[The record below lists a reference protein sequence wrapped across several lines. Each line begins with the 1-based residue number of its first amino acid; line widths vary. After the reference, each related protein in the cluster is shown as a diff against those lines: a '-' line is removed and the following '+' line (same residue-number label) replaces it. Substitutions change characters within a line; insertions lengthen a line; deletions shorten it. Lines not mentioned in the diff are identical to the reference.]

1 MTFLSFQQA
10 SIIAQWTLGASAM
23 VLAACQVYR
32 LREMIGARRETAR
45 RREAEEALQ
54 QERAFLQTV
63 IDGVADPTVVVDT
76 KHRILMMNQASR
88 MYLPP
93 GKDAPA
99 DLRCYRVVH
108 GSEQPCSEDGEICP
122 LREVR
127 RTGKTARVVHRHL
140 LGDGRTRTFEVSAS
154 PLWNTDGS
162 LRGIIQAARDISDRL
177 AVEATLRENQDRL
190 DYLAH
195 HDPLTN
201 LPNRLRFN
209 QRLREMME
217 GARKDKMPLALLF
230 LDLDRFKNINDSLGH
245 ETGDQVLREV
255 STRLLE
261 SLRGSDLVARVGGD
275 EFVVVLPQVED
286 MKTVAVVARNIL
298 RAMGRGFRAG
308 PQDLFLSTSIGISLY
323 PHDAQDAE
331 SLLKFADAAMYR
343 AKEEGRNNYQFY
355 RPEMNLRTRDL
366 LIMEGNLRKAMDEV
380 QLQVFYQP
388 QFDLRDGKLVG
399 FEALLRWN
407 HPEHGMVSP
416 GEFIPLAEETGLIV
430 PLGHWVL
437 QTVCRQARDWQI
449 QGYAPVR
456 FAVNISAREFR
467 QPDFIDHV
475 DAVLEESELDPHWLE
490 LEITETIAMR
500 NFEDTIMTLTDL
512 KIRGVHLA
520 IDDFG
525 TGYSSLGYLK
535 RFPISKLKIDQ
546 SFVRDIDRDQNDAAI
561 AGSIIALG
569 RNMNMEIIAEGVETE
584 AQSRLLREKGCHQ
597 GQGFLFSPA
606 VPAEDA
612 QAFLAR
618 KKISPGT
625 SVIRPACFAQGQ
637 NS

>member
-1 MTFLSFQQA
+1 
-10 SIIAQWTLGASAM
+10 
-23 VLAACQVYR
+23 
-32 LREMIGARRETAR
+32 
-45 RREAEEALQ
+45 
-54 QERAFLQTV
+54 
-63 IDGVADPTVVVDT
+63 
-76 KHRILMMNQASR
+76 
-88 MYLPP
+88 
-93 GKDAPA
+93 
-99 DLRCYRVVH
+99 
-108 GSEQPCSEDGEICP
+108 
-122 LREVR
+122 
-127 RTGKTARVVHRHL
+127 
-140 LGDGRTRTFEVSAS
+140 
-154 PLWNTDGS
+154 
-162 LRGIIQAARDISDRL
+162 
-177 AVEATLRENQDRL
+177 
-190 DYLAH
+190 
-195 HDPLTN
+195 
-201 LPNRLRFN
+201 
-209 QRLREMME
+209 
-217 GARKDKMPLALLF
+217 
-230 LDLDRFKNINDSLGH
+230 
-245 ETGDQVLREV
+245 
-255 STRLLE
+255 
-261 SLRGSDLVARVGGD
+261 
-275 EFVVVLPQVED
+275 
-286 MKTVAVVARNIL
+286 VARNIL

-366 LIMEGNLRKAMDEV
+366 LIMEGNLRKAMEEN

-388 QFDLRDGKLVG
+388 QFDLRNGKLVG

-584 AQSRLLREKGCHQ
+584 EQSRLLREKGCHL

-606 VPAEDA
+606 VPAEEA
-612 QAFLAR
+612 LAFLTR
-618 KKISPGT
+618 KKTSPG
-625 SVIRPACFAQGQ
+625 SSIIRPACFAQGQ
-637 NS
+637 SS

>member
-1 MTFLSFQQA
+1 MTFLSLQQA
-10 SIIAQWTLGASAM
+10 SVLAQWTLGASAM

-32 LREMIGARRETAR
+32 LREMIGARREAAR
-45 RREAEEALQ
+45 RREAEDALQ
-54 QERAFLQTV
+54 QERVFLQTV
-63 IDGVADPTVVVDT
+63 IDGVADPTMVVDT
-76 KHRILMMNQASR
+76 EHRILMMNQASR

-99 DLRCYRVVH
+99 DPHCYRVVH
-108 GSEQPCSEDGEICP
+108 GSERPCSEEREICP

-140 LGDGRTRTFEVSAS
+140 MGDGRTRTFEVSAS
-154 PLWNTDGS
+154 PLWNPDGS

-177 AVEATLRENQDRL
+177 AVEATLRENQGRL

-195 HDPLTN
+195 HDPLTS
-201 LPNRLRFN
+201 LPNRLRLN

-255 STRLLE
+255 SARLLE

-366 LIMEGNLRKAMDEV
+366 LIMEGNLRKAMEED

-388 QFDLRDGKLVG
+388 QFDLRNGKLVG

-449 QGYAPVR
+449 QGYTPVR

-584 AQSRLLREKGCHQ
+584 EQSRLLREKGCHQ

-606 VPAEDA
+606 VPAGEA
-612 QAFLAR
+612 QDFLTR
-618 KKISPGT
+618 KKASPGS

-637 NS
+637 SR